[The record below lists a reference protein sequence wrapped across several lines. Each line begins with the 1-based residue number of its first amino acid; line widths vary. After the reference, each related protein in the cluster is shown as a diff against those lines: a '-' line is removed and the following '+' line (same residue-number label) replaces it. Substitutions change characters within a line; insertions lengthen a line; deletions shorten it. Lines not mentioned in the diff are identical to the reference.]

1 MDCVTFKENMDLLDE
16 LLEGRDKSKEVLM
29 VCTGGIRCSVSG
41 RYLRQKGFEDV
52 KMVNRHGSQL
62 PILFYSIKGRY
73 SFLLAPIHILSL
85 SLTTIAQGRN
95 HKLREIR

>member
-1 MDCVTFKENMDLLDE
+1 MDCTTFKENMDLLDE

-52 KMVNRHGSQL
+52 KMVTGKKNTCCS
-62 PILFYSIKGRY
+62 SI
-73 SFLLAPIHILSL
+73 
-85 SLTTIAQGRN
+85 
-95 HKLREIR
+95 EINIENQSSVN

>member
-1 MDCVTFKENMDLLDE
+1 MLAHNSEVGTFKTAVKMDCTTFKENMDLLDE

-52 KMVNRHGSQL
+52 KMV
-62 PILFYSIKGRY
+62 
-73 SFLLAPIHILSL
+73 
-85 SLTTIAQGRN
+85 
-95 HKLREIR
+95 LRKCTFVDRCPT